1 MGELDGRVAIV
12 TGSSS
17 GIGEAV
23 ARKLS
28 ELGCR
33 VVVNSSSSVA
43 AGTAVAES
51 LPSEALYVQA
61 DISDQ
66 AQGRAL
72 VERTVERFGR
82 LDVLVNNAGWTRIV
96 EHADLDALTDEI
108 LRRTF
113 EVNVFGTWWLT
124 KAAMPYLRRSP
135 DPNVVMIT
143 SVAGLRPVGSSIAYA
158 MSKAA
163 LNHLTALLAKS
174 CGPVRV
180 NAVAP
185 GLVDTP
191 LSADLTSSTRRSP
204 PPPAASIGP
213 PGGLRRGR
221 DRVAPQHLRDRAR
234 RGRRRRELAVV
245 TAARGDLD
253 FAADWSTAGCHGA
266 VSRVAGPRGRSR
278 SPRASR
284 TR

>member
-17 GIGEAV
+17 GIGEAI
-23 ARKLS
+23 ARSCPSWASGRGQLVVF
-28 ELGCR
+28 GGGGHGGGR
-33 VVVNSSSSVA
+33 VV
-43 AGTAVAES
+43 AVGAF
-51 LPSEALYVQA
+51 YVQA

-72 VERTVERFGR
+72 VERTIERFGR

-96 EHADLDALTDEI
+96 EHSDLDALTDEI

-185 GLVDTP
+185 G
-191 LSADLTSSTRRSP
+191 
-204 PPPAASIGP
+204 
-213 PGGLRRGR
+213 
-221 DRVAPQHLRDRAR
+221 
-234 RGRRRRELAVV
+234 
-245 TAARGDLD
+245 
-253 FAADWSTAGCHGA
+253 
-266 VSRVAGPRGRSR
+266 
-278 SPRASR
+278 
-284 TR
+284 

>member
-17 GIGEAV
+17 GIGEAT
-23 ARKLS
+23 ARRLS

-33 VVVNSSSSVA
+33 VVVNSSSSVE

-51 LPSEALYVQA
+51 LPSDALYVQA
-61 DISDQ
+61 DIGDQ
-66 AQGRAL
+66 TQGQAL
-72 VERTVERFGR
+72 IARTIERFGR
-82 LDVLVNNAGWTRIV
+82 LDVLVNNAGWTRQV
-96 EHADLDALTDEI
+96 DHADLDALTDEV
-108 LRRTF
+108 LLRTF

-143 SVAGLRPVGSSIAYA
+143 SIAGLRPVGSSIAYA

-191 LSADLTSSTRRSP
+191 LSASLPPEQHAAVAAAVPLHRS
-204 PPPAASIGP
+204 A
-213 PGGLRRGR
+213 R
-221 DRVAPQHLRDRAR
+221 PQDCA
-234 RGRRRRELAVV
+234 EAVV
-245 TAARGDLD
+245 GLLRTAYVTGHVLVVDGGNSLV
-253 FAADWSTAGCHGA
+253 F
-266 VSRVAGPRGRSR
+266 
-278 SPRASR
+278 
-284 TR
+284 